1 MDCVY
6 VMDML
11 DEGIPLWYLG
21 IALTRRVSQCET
33 REESVCL
40 FLVVRVPPLFLS
52 VVSRQRGGFRCGG
65 EIPHIGSRARV
76 RARVVRL
83 RRRLVFGHR
92 SADSYDDCDG
102 GLKVSVSTV
111 FPRDLSV

>member
-1 MDCVY
+1 
-6 VMDML
+6 MDML

-83 RRRLVFGHR
+83 RRRLV
-92 SADSYDDCDG
+92 
-102 GLKVSVSTV
+102 SVIVRRTATTIATV
-111 FPRDLSV
+111 D

>member
-1 MDCVY
+1 MDRVC

-65 EIPHIGSRARV
+65 EIRHIGSRARV
-76 RARVVRL
+76 SCSRGSVAAPSC
-83 RRRLVFGHR
+83 FGHR
-92 SADSYDDCDG
+92 SADSYDDCGG